1 MSFGEHLEELRR
13 CLLRAIAGLVV
24 GFIVGLFL
32 GGQIVEMVQSP
43 LKRALTAYYQGRT
56 EGVIS
61 KNRDEFYQRGYGEDI
76 LALPSQYGLVGE
88 KYLINP
94 DELGKAL
101 GIEVKDIS
109 ADLENPCNQIGD
121 GVSISSEDVEERNKK
136 WKFADYFNI
145 EKWAQWISESWSSKG
160 IDLNE
165 DVSQTVLEESAQSDE
180 VKEQTA
186 ENTEAVPGTGS
197 DASGAA
203 QTAAAETAVA
213 ETAGAQTPEVQTA
226 PAETAAAETAEAQ
239 TAAAEKS
246 SEPVKAE
253 RKKTRLVSIFLWKRT
268 ANDERTQVKNFAV
281 QETFMI
287 YLKAALVAGIIIS
300 SPWIFWQIWSFIA
313 AGLYPNEKRYVHIFL
328 PFSLG
333 LFLGGNLLAFFF
345 VFEPVL
351 QYLFS
356 FNEWMGI
363 APDPRI
369 SEWLGFFLL
378 LPVGFGISFQLP
390 LVMLFLN
397 RIGLFEAKVYS
408 RYWRVAVLIIFFISM
423 ILTPAD
429 PTSMVLMAIPLS
441 ALYLGGIILC
451 YVFPR
456 RLNPLAEVK

>member
-13 CLLRAIAGLVV
+13 CLLRAVAGLVV
-24 GFIVGLFL
+24 GFIIGLFI
-32 GGQIVEMVQSP
+32 GGQVVEMVQSP
-43 LKRALTAYYQGRT
+43 LKRALTAFYQGRT
-56 EGVIS
+56 ENEIS
-61 KNRDEFYQRGYGEDI
+61 KSRDEFKQRGYGEDI

-109 ADLENPCNQIGD
+109 SELENPCNQIGE
-121 GVSISSEDVEERNKK
+121 GVNISSEDVEERNKK
-136 WKFADYFNI
+136 WKFADYFNL
-145 EKWAQWISESWSSKG
+145 EKWQQWISESWSSKG
-160 IDLNE
+160 IDVNE
-165 DVSQTVLEESAQSDE
+165 DVSRTVLEAKSKSAE
-180 VKEQTA
+180 VKDQAT
-186 ENTEAVPGTGS
+186 ENPEAALAAVS
-197 DASGAA
+197 DASA
-203 QTAAAETAVA
+203 T
-213 ETAGAQTPEVQTA
+213 AQTP
-226 PAETAAAETAEAQ
+226 AAEN
-239 TAAAEKS
+239 S

-253 RKKTRLVSIFLWKRT
+253 RKKTRLVSIYLWKRT
-268 ANDERTQVKNFAV
+268 ENDERTQVKNFAV

-287 YLKAALVAGIIIS
+287 YLKAALVAGTILS

-369 SEWLGFFLL
+369 SEWLGFFLI
-378 LPVGFGISFQLP
+378 LPIGFGISFQLP

-397 RIGLFEAKVYS
+397 RIGICDVSVYS
-408 RYWRVAVLIIFFISM
+408 KYWRVAVLIIFFLSM

-441 ALYLGGIILC
+441 ALYLGGIGLC
-451 YVFPR
+451 HVFPR
-456 RLNPLAEVK
+456 RSNPLAEVK

>member
-13 CLLRAIAGLVV
+13 CLFRAIAGLVV
-24 GFIVGLFL
+24 GFIIGLFI
-32 GGQIVEMVQSP
+32 GGQVVEMVQSP
-43 LKRALTAYYQGRT
+43 LKRALTSYYQGRT
-56 EGVIS
+56 EKEINKS
-61 KNRDEFYQRGYGEDI
+61 RSEFYQRGYGEDI

-145 EKWAQWISESWSSKG
+145 EKWAQWVSESWSSKG

-165 DVSQTVLEESAQSDE
+165 DVSKTVLEESASTEPDQAPEAAPETPAE
-180 VKEQTA
+180 VPETAQAPAA
-186 ENTEAVPGTGS
+186 ENPEAAP
-197 DASGAA
+197 
-203 QTAAAETAVA
+203 ETAPETPA
-213 ETAGAQTPEVQTA
+213 ETPEVAQA
-226 PAETAAAETAEAQ
+226 PVE
-239 TAAAEKS
+239 EKAPEKAL
-246 SEPVKAE
+246 EPVKAE
-253 RKKTRLVSIFLWKRT
+253 RKRTRLVSIYLWKPT

-287 YLKAALVAGIIIS
+287 YLKAALVAGTILS

-369 SEWLGFFLL
+369 SEWLGFFLF
-378 LPVGFGISFQLP
+378 LPIGFGISFQLP

-397 RIGLFEAKVYS
+397 RIGVCEVSVYS
-408 RYWRVAVLIIFFISM
+408 KYWRVAVLVIFFLSM

-451 YVFPR
+451 RVFPR

>member
-1 MSFGEHLEELRR
+1 MSKINEDDYFQDSTMSFGEHLDELRR
-13 CLLRAIAGLVV
+13 CLLRAVAGLVV
-24 GFIVGLFL
+24 GFIIGLFI

-43 LKRALTAYYQGRT
+43 LKRALTSYYQGRT
-56 EGVIS
+56 EKEINKS
-61 KNRDEFYQRGYGEDI
+61 RDEFYQRGYGEDI

-88 KYLINP
+88 KYFVNP

-101 GIEVKDIS
+101 GVEVKDIS
-109 ADLENPCNQIGD
+109 SDPENPCNIIGD
-121 GVSISSEDVEERNKK
+121 GIRISSNDVEERNKQ
-136 WKFADYFNI
+136 WTFADYFNV
-145 EKWAQWISESWSSKG
+145 EKWQGWVSESWSSKG
-160 IDLNE
+160 IDVNE
-165 DVSQTVLEESAQSDE
+165 DVSRTIA
-180 VKEQTA
+180 EQTGQSGEA
-186 ENTEAVPGTGS
+186 KAPNGENTGGTQ
-197 DASGAA
+197 A
-203 QTAAAETAVA
+203 QTDGT
-213 ETAGAQTPEVQTA
+213 
-226 PAETAAAETAEAQ
+226 
-239 TAAAEKS
+239 
-246 SEPVKAE
+246 VKAQH
-253 RKKTRLVSIFLWKRT
+253 KKTRLVSIYLWKRT

-287 YLKAALVAGIIIS
+287 YLKASLVAGIIFS

-313 AGLYPNEKRYVHIFL
+313 AGLYPHEKRYVHIFL
-328 PFSLG
+328 PFSLA

-369 SEWLGFFLL
+369 SEWLGFFLF
-378 LPVGFGISFQLP
+378 LPIGFGISFQLP

-397 RIGLFEAKVYS
+397 RVGVCEVSTYS
-408 RYWRVAVLIIFFISM
+408 KYWRVAILVIFFLSM

-441 ALYLGGIILC
+441 VLYLGGIGLC

-456 RLNPLAEVK
+456 RSNPLAEVK

>member
-13 CLLRAIAGLVV
+13 CLFRAIAGLVV
-24 GFIVGLFL
+24 GFIIGLFI
-32 GGQIVEMVQSP
+32 GGQVVEMVQSP
-43 LKRALTAYYQGRT
+43 LKNALKDYYQGRT
-56 EGVIS
+56 EKQINKS
-61 KNRDEFYQRGYGEDI
+61 RDEFYQRGYGEDV
-76 LALPSQYGLVGE
+76 LALPTQYGLVGE

-101 GIEVKDIS
+101 GVEVKDIS
-109 ADLENPCNQIGD
+109 ADLENPCNQVGD
-121 GVSISSEDVEERNKK
+121 GVSISSEDIEERNKK

-145 EKWAQWISESWSSKG
+145 EKWAQWVSESWSSKG

-165 DVSQTVLEESAQSDE
+165 DVSKTVLEESASTEPDQAPA
-180 VKEQTA
+180 A
-186 ENTEAVPGTGS
+186 ENPEAAP
-197 DASGAA
+197 
-203 QTAAAETAVA
+203 AAAPETPA
-213 ETAGAQTPEVQTA
+213 EAPEVAQTPS
-226 PAETAAAETAEAQ
+226 
-239 TAAAEKS
+239 AEKAP
-246 SEPVKAE
+246 EPVKAE
-253 RKKTRLVSIFLWKRT
+253 RKRTRLVSIYLWKPT

-287 YLKAALVAGIIIS
+287 YLKAALVAGTILS

-369 SEWLGFFLL
+369 SEWLGFFLF
-378 LPVGFGISFQLP
+378 LPIGFGISFQLP

-397 RIGLFEAKVYS
+397 RIGVCEVSVYS
-408 RYWRVAVLIIFFISM
+408 NYWRVAVLVIFFLSM

-451 YVFPR
+451 RVFPR